1 MSIKPI
7 EIEFVPKDRVT
18 PALGQMEQAAEE
30 FGTSAS
36 HASDKV
42 ARHIKTLEQEL
53 VRVKGELRK
62 MQQQSNA
69 SSGEGIAELRA
80 ELQACRKIVEEQAEA
95 LKRLKTRHNETTASA
110 KSLVQEQRQLT
121 QSLAQ
126 LRVEGKAS
134 SEEYARQRQRLAEIT
149 DAMADVRQEAQALA
163 HDDQHLNALSSGLTG
178 LAGAATATTG
188 VLSLFVSE
196 QEELVK
202 IQTKLQSVMAITMGI
217 QQAMDALNKSSAFST
232 VLLSKA
238 QGLLTAANT
247 RLAAAFGIST
257 VAAQALMA
265 TLTLGLSAAI
275 AGAIALYNKYANAQA
290 EAKAQREETIEIE
303 VKSRAESIKTR
314 YELEQTMRKVKEFNG
329 SKAEERRMVEEL
341 NRTKGET
348 FGYYQTLAEWYDAL
362 KIKGEAYIDTLYRE
376 TKVRALLAK
385 AAEADE
391 EVAKVEAQPLSEY
404 DTWSWVPS
412 ILRRSSGDDDLI
424 ARAKK
429 SIAVNKAVAKRDS
442 YLAQAR
448 ALDEE
453 SEAKRKAAGIGEH
466 TDPQEEERKAEE
478 ARRKAE
484 EARRKAEESR
494 RRAET
499 ERGKTLDMAKGYA
512 SAELSAQ
519 RELEDARARAIDN
532 QYEREREQLR
542 LQYTRR
548 LEEVAAWET
557 QQLELIAKLR
567 ARGYRV
573 ASGAEGK
580 AKLTAS
586 SLRIEAGATY
596 DKGVAESHAL
606 EAKERADELTAL
618 LGQHEDYDAKRRKIE
633 ADYSEYV
640 AQLGKHRT
648 EDNAA
653 AIDAAI
659 SQARKDAD
667 AARRE
672 VDEAEVSASE
682 RTASFLVRLYEDAGD
697 KSITQIKRVIAETEA
712 LIEYLKT
719 TPKEALEAQQG
730 LSAKHLGLIQSDP
743 AKLKALQDALKQY
756 RDTLKSKSTLVDIS
770 SEWGKGLEAM
780 RQGNLEGIGKGI
792 QHIGTVAGKALQP
805 LKALG
810 STLAEVFG
818 ASELGDSISG
828 VVDGLSAVA
837 GVASGVGRIMAGD
850 ILGGAQAA
858 ISGIASIASMAH
870 QAEARHQEAMRQ
882 VQAARLAYQREYN
895 TLLLRQSLLL
905 KEASTA
911 FGAQDILKAANALK
925 VYDEAQR
932 SLRDS
937 LQGLRSAQ
945 LVNGHRKTGLF
956 GWGKGADT
964 YTSILALYPKLIN
977 AQGELDTAQL
987 KVILSTRKMTEE
999 TRAYLQG
1006 LLSQSELLE
1015 QAKEQFD
1022 GYLESTFG
1030 SLGSSMTSAL
1040 VASIREGRNAL
1051 EVFAGDAAKVIERMS
1066 EQMIYSMHFADR
1078 FRELQEQLRAAYK
1091 TGGGE
1096 QDVASR
1102 VRGLISGFVGGIA
1115 GTIKDAERDMRTLK
1129 QEASKQGLDLWGGA
1143 QVAQQGR
1150 SSAFVAMSQEQG
1162 TKLEGL
1168 FVAHAERLATIDEHV
1183 EAIMPR
1189 LSTILEAIQ
1198 QVARNTEPISSILD
1212 EIRRIKQ
1219 DGLKVQ

>member
-7 EIEFVPKDRVT
+7 EIEFVAKDRIT
-18 PALGQMEQAAEE
+18 PTLGQMEQAAEE
-30 FGTSAS
+30 FGVSAAQ
-36 HASDKV
+36 ASDKA
-42 ARHIKTLEQEL
+42 ARHIKSLEADIKAL
-53 VRVKGELRK
+53 KAELRK
-62 MQQQSNA
+62 MQEQSNA
-69 SSGEGIAELRA
+69 SSSEGIEELRA

-95 LKRLKTRHNETTASA
+95 LNRLKTRHNETTSSA
-110 KSLVQEQRQLT
+110 KNLVQEQRQLT

-126 LRVEGKAS
+126 LKVEGKES
-134 SEEYARQRQRLAEIT
+134 TDEYARMRQRLAEIT
-149 DAMADVRQEAQALA
+149 DAMGDVRQEAQALA
-163 HDDQHLNALSSGLTG
+163 HDDQHLNALSTGLTG

-196 QEELVK
+196 QEELIK

-217 QQAMDALNKSSAFST
+217 QQAMDALNQSSAFRI
-232 VLLSKA
+232 VLLAKA
-238 QGLLTAANT
+238 KILLATANT
-247 RLAAAFGIST
+247 RLAVALGIST
-257 VAAQALMA
+257 AAAQALMA
-265 TLTLGLSAAI
+265 TLTLGLSTAI
-275 AGAIALYNKYANAQA
+275 AGAIYLYNKYADAQA
-290 EAKAQREETIEIE
+290 EAKAKRDELLQVE
-303 VKSRAESIKTR
+303 VQGRAESIKTR
-314 YELEQTMRKVKEFNG
+314 YEMEQTLRKVKEFNG
-329 SKAEERRMVEEL
+329 TKAEERRMVEEL

-348 FGYYQTLAEWYDAL
+348 FGYYSTLADWYDAL
-362 KIKGEAYIDTLYRE
+362 KAKGEAYIDTLYRE
-376 TKVRALLAK
+376 TKVRSLLSK
-385 AAEADE
+385 AAEAAE
-391 EVAKVEAQPLSEY
+391 EVVKLSSKPVEEYHTYGWIPKVIRP
-404 DTWSWVPS
+404 
-412 ILRRSSGDDDLI
+412 
-424 ARAKK
+424 K
-429 SIAVNKAVAKRDS
+429 SLDIMGYTRGAISHAEELAAAIQKRDS
-442 YLAQAR
+442 YLAQAK

-453 SEAKRKAAGIGEH
+453 AEAKRKEAGLGDHI
-466 TDPQEEERKAEE
+466 DPEEAKRKELE
-478 ARRKAE
+478 ARRKVE
-484 EARRKAEESR
+484 VE
-494 RRAET
+494 RA
-499 ERGKTLDMAKGYA
+499 KTLDLIKSYA
-512 SAELSAQ
+512 AAELSAQ
-519 RELEDARARAIDN
+519 REIEDARARAIGA

-542 LQYTRR
+542 LQYGRR
-548 LEEVAAWET
+548 LEEITVWET

-567 ARGYRV
+567 ARGYKV

-580 AKLTAS
+580 SKLTAS
-586 SLRIEAGATY
+586 ALRVEAGAAY
-596 DKGVAESHAL
+596 DKSVADSHTT
-606 EAKERADELTAL
+606 EAKERAEELATL
-618 LGQHEDYDAKRRKIE
+618 LSQHEDYDAKRRKIE
-633 ADYSEYV
+633 ADYAEYV
-640 AQLGKHRT
+640 AKLSKLRS
-648 EDNAA
+648 EDNASAIEA
-653 AIDAAI
+653 ALT
-659 SQARKDAD
+659 QARKDAD

-682 RTASFLVRLYEDAGD
+682 RTATLLVRLYEDAGD
-697 KSITQIKRVIAETEA
+697 KSISQIRRVIAETEA

-756 RDTLKSKSTLVDIS
+756 RDTLKTKSPLEDIS
-770 SEWGKGLEAM
+770 SEWTKGLGAIK
-780 RQGNLEGIGKGI
+780 QGDRESIGKGI
-792 QHIGTVAGKALQP
+792 QHIGSAATKALQP

-810 STLAEVFG
+810 SALSEIFG

-850 ILGGAQAA
+850 VLGGAQAV
-858 ISGIASIASMAH
+858 ISGIASVVSMAS

-882 VQAARLAYQREYN
+882 VEAARLAYQREYT

-905 KEASTA
+905 KEASSA
-911 FGAQDILKAANALK
+911 FGTQEILKAANALK

-937 LQGLRSAQ
+937 LRGLSSTQ
-945 LVNGHRKTGLF
+945 IVNGHRKTGLF

-964 YTSILALYPKLIN
+964 YTSILSLYPKLIN
-977 AQGELDTAQL
+977 AQGELDTAQI

-1006 LLSQSELLE
+1006 LVSQSDLLE

-1051 EVFAGDAAKVIERMS
+1051 EVFAGDAAKVIEHMS

-1078 FRELQEQLRAAYK
+1078 FRELQAQLRAAYK
-1091 TGGGE
+1091 AGGGE

-1102 VRGLISGFVGGIA
+1102 VRGVISGFVGGIA

-1143 QVAQQGR
+1143 QAAQQGR

-1168 FVAHAERLATIDEHV
+1168 FVSHAERLATLDEHV

-1189 LSTILEAIQ
+1189 LSSILEAIQ
-1198 QVARNTEPISSILD
+1198 QVARNTEPISTILD